1 MRRAQPAG
9 LASKWLPWMIR
20 LTALGYLFFF
30 VPDLLLATTHRIQGL
45 PPVLAR
51 LFDWGNGGDAVA
63 VMFATVYIVWAIFL
77 FGSAR
82 KPLTHRLFL
91 DFNLTANAAH
101 FTAMLIMALTMP
113 EHHDHTVGVI
123 ALECSQLSRSRHA
136 GFPCGARHSEPSN
149 QQQRR
154 CPSDAMIV
162 RLSRCLSSCTAVPA
176 MRQATSAGR
185 QREGTSA
192 SARAPVATGSKPHR
206 KVVDGCSPRSS
217 RGSPGEGACGVHIAS
232 GRTVLPD

>member
-9 LASKWLPWMIR
+9 LASKWLPWIIR
-20 LTALGYLFFF
+20 LTALGYLCFF

-82 KPLTHRLFL
+82 EPLTHRLFL

-123 ALECSQLSRSRHA
+123 ALGVLTTVPLAACWLPVRRAAKQTPEPATTTLS
-136 GFPCGARHSEPSN
+136 
-149 QQQRR
+149 
-154 CPSDAMIV
+154 
-162 RLSRCLSSCTAVPA
+162 
-176 MRQATSAGR
+176 
-185 QREGTSA
+185 
-192 SARAPVATGSKPHR
+192 
-206 KVVDGCSPRSS
+206 
-217 RGSPGEGACGVHIAS
+217 
-232 GRTVLPD
+232 

>member
-9 LASKWLPWMIR
+9 LASKWLPWIIR
-20 LTALGYLFFF
+20 LTALGYLSFF

-82 KPLTHRLFL
+82 EPLTHRLFL

-101 FTAMLIMALTMP
+101 FTA
-113 EHHDHTVGVI
+113 
-123 ALECSQLSRSRHA
+123 
-136 GFPCGARHSEPSN
+136 
-149 QQQRR
+149 QRR

-162 RLSRCLSSCTAVPA
+162 RLSRCLSSCTAVSGD
-176 MRQATSAGR
+176 ATSDFRWSSKGR
-185 QREGTSA
+185 GPVPLHCA
-192 SARAPVATGSKPHR
+192 SCHWLKTTLQGRRRLLAAVKSRLTRGGRLRRPY
-206 KVVDGCSPRSS
+206 SS
-217 RGSPGEGACGVHIAS
+217 RSDRPPRLAPS
-232 GRTVLPD
+232 GR